1 MEDREDDIDFDEEPI
16 EEVATAKKFNKRN
29 FKTKKKLE
37 NFFGA
42 NIPVDVSIRD
52 IENLGLRA
60 LLASRV
66 PICYF
71 LYQLLEEHCSEN
83 LFFFLEVDLYEH
95 TKFQA
100 RQMQID
106 IGVEL
111 YDTFLRADS
120 EFEVNIPQKIKAP
133 VLEMINSGNHGAFS
147 EAKEHI
153 QKLMEP
159 VFTKFKNGPI
169 FTRMKQELGYTS
181 VYNKQARNYAVRI
194 LLQNLDKTLPKA
206 NGAGAGL
213 SLAQE
218 RNDMIRAMLH
228 AFCEMK
234 LGIDFIDRDLKEQD
248 ESTMMDS
255 ETAPAKS
262 SSEGKKKK
270 SAKKKNN
277 SGSELNSFSNLSSQ
291 KADEPQTV
299 PSTFDAG
306 DDTFAA
312 YLDNMWTASFC
323 IVSLQVFF
331 LIFNVS

>member
-1 MEDREDDIDFDEEPI
+1 MNIYDKDKLLEDEIDREEESS
-16 EEVATAKKFNKRN
+16 EFAEAKKFNKKN

-37 NFFGA
+37 NFFGQ

-52 IENLGLRA
+52 IEQLGLKA

-66 PICYF
+66 PLCYF

-83 LFFFLEVDLYEH
+83 VFFFLEVDLYEH
-95 TKFQA
+95 TKFQDP
-100 RQMQID
+100 QMMID
-106 IGVEL
+106 IGIEL

-133 VLEMINSGNHGAFS
+133 VSDQIRAGDHGAFTD
-147 EAKEHI
+147 AKEHI

-159 VFTKFKNGPI
+159 VFTKFKNGTI

-194 LLQNLDKTLPKA
+194 LLQNLDKTLPKT
-206 NGAGAGL
+206 NNSIPGI

-234 LGIDFIDRDLKEQD
+234 LGIDFIDRDLKVPGASDVTENL
-248 ESTMMDS
+248 SG
-255 ETAPAKS
+255 KKR
-262 SSEGKKKK
+262 KKKK
-270 SAKKKNN
+270 ASGGSSDGGGTSSKN
-277 SGSELNSFSNLSSQ
+277 GSDEESKEFA
-291 KADEPQTV
+291 ADPQSL
-299 PSTFDAG
+299 PSIFDSTE
-306 DDTFAA
+306 DTFTA
-312 YLDNMWTASFC
+312 YLDNM
-323 IVSLQVFF
+323 
-331 LIFNVS
+331 